1 MAFPIWKSRGTAT
14 HASTATTVPLPS
26 SWAAGDLILLFIET
40 DADDTASVSS
50 GWTAVTGSPVS
61 TTSSATDAKL
71 YVWYRRAV
79 GGDTAPTVTPSS
91 THFSGCTH
99 AFSGVKTT
107 GDPFTDTTT
116 GALNST
122 STSVTVPGATVNSEH
137 HLLVVGIAVGW
148 DANNAGFFNLDHANS
163 DVPALAWRSG
173 ETTNL
178 NSGGGVGVYV
188 GGLSINTGTCA
199 DTTLTVDGATY
210 QAYMSI
216 ALAPAVLEKESSDT
230 GSGADNQTAPPATL
244 SENDPSSAA
253 AEASTIAATLPVS
266 NDASSAAAEASSI
279 TSTVPTEN
287 DPSNAATEAS
297 SISASFTA
305 TETGSGV
312 DAESLVV
319 NLSDGDTGVGAE
331 SSSIEGMDA
340 DVADADTGSGA
351 EDSTIVVSLSDDD
364 TGTGVEDSSIVASF
378 TDADTGS
385 GLDDNNAI
393 DQVLSDGD
401 TGSAVDDGVVT
412 SVLLTDA
419 DTGTGV
425 DAGSAPS
432 ATLSDA
438 ETGSLGDSES
448 VNTGAPVVPRNI
460 SVSFGGRRTGVE
472 EVARTNIPWCIAHRG
487 GPDDYGPENLLSTC
501 AAAVAEGA
509 SIEVDVRNSV
519 EDTPWIMHDWDVD
532 RTTNG
537 TGGVINLTDSYLNG
551 LIADGTGGLEGIPT
565 LLEVLNMTAAA
576 NSFSKVIIHYNAGG
590 YTQASIEAIQADI
603 DASGMN
609 DRVIFMSWLWE
620 HLRDFQLWG
629 NPDIERMQILT
640 TDEPWY
646 PSIYQTSILV
656 GDYTDLT
663 LQAVQEAQASG
674 LVVHG
679 STGGDAGF
687 RKLMTTGVASE
698 MTDSP
703 NAYWK
708 WLGQY
713 STGSV

>member
-1 MAFPIWKSRGTAT
+1 MAFPVWKSRGTAT

-216 ALAPAVLEKESSDT
+216 ALAPAVLEKSDGDT
-230 GSGADNQTAPPATL
+230 GSGADNESVPPATL
-244 SENDPSSAA
+244 PDSDTGTG
-253 AEASTIAATLPVS
+253 AEDSTIAAT
-266 NDASSAAAEASSI
+266 EA
-279 TSTVPTEN
+279 
-287 DPSNAATEAS
+287 DPD
-297 SISASFTA
+297 
-305 TETGSGV
+305 TGSGV
-312 DAESLVV
+312 EASTITATPSTE
-319 NLSDGDTGVGAE
+319 
-331 SSSIEGMDA
+331 
-340 DVADADTGSGA
+340 ADTGSGA
-351 EDSTIVVSLSDDD
+351 EANSIAVSLPGVDTGAGAEAESLVVSLSDTDTGTGVDSNGSIEGMDQDIADTDAGSGTEDSSIVVTLSDDD
-364 TGTGVEDSSIVASF
+364 TGLGVEDSTIVASF

-393 DQVLSDGD
+393 DQTVSDGD
-401 TGSAVDDGVVT
+401 TGSGVDDGSVT
-412 SVLLTDA
+412 SVLVTDG

-432 ATLSDA
+432 ATLSAA
-438 ETGSLGDSES
+438 ETATAGDSES

-501 AAAVAEGA
+501 TAAVAEGA

-519 EDTPWIMHDWDVD
+519 NGTAWLMHDWDVD

-565 LLEVLNMTAAA
+565 LLEILNMTAAA

-590 YTQASIEAIQADI
+590 YTQANIEAIQADI
-603 DASGMN
+603 DTSGMN

-629 NPDIERMQILT
+629 NPDIERMQVLT
-640 TDEPWY
+640 TDENWY

-679 STGGDAGF
+679 STGGDAGL
-687 RKLMTTGVASE
+687 RKLMTTGVTSQ